1 MAKINEIQAAI
12 IQLEGGA
19 YQSLMDAYLYIKY
32 GYSNISELGSHL
44 GTNKTV
50 KGSPDTFVRKDN
62 GKYILITYGTVT
74 NMSYSK
80 IEEDIKKCLDPTK
93 THIAKDDI
101 DEIIACHTSTR
112 LTPIEN
118 KQLHSLFKNVRL
130 IGIGE
135 VAKDLC
141 YYYPFIAK
149 DHLNVSID
157 TEQIL
162 TLDGFYEKNLKSGFS
177 TPLNMPLL
185 QRDDEKVHLKESL
198 NNHNMVLIS
207 GKAGVGKT
215 RLALEMCKE
224 YAKEND
230 YNLKCV
236 KQNGE
241 SIYDDLVSHF
251 VDNKNYLIFIDD
263 ANQLSQ
269 LNHLLD
275 LATDVRRNNTI
286 KLVLTVRDYAIRKI
300 EANIK
305 AVMFPYEYELM
316 ALSSEAIEQV
326 LRENLKINNQRTVKR
341 ILKIASGS
349 LRLAIMAG
357 TCVNNKLFDHVN
369 NVYELYKSYYSEI
382 LRNMQKKHLIVGS
395 LIAFAD
401 SVRINSD
408 HVICQLAENKG
419 INSGEFIE
427 ISRQLHELE
436 VVDIFADLAIKFN
449 EESFGN
455 YILYYVLY
463 EKRWITIEELID
475 TTLLSFPE
483 RLIYTISTLLNLF
496 NDESMFEYVNQEVN
510 IAWKET
516 FISRSNQDKWIFVKM
531 FKYFMLDV
539 ALVFTKQEIEKLEN
553 INVDFVNYDF
563 VNYDFE
569 KNKNQLK
576 VDSDLIETLISYKS
590 TDRFDD
596 AIELAI
602 NYLNRNNTHPM
613 DFYFLFTKYWSIDK
627 NSHILG
633 YEKETQLVNKLYEYY
648 LQENNEKVAVMLIS
662 LISSLLKFQFD
673 GSNYTGNY
681 RIEIL
686 HFGLADSEELL
697 GLRKKCVEILEV
709 LSRNEIY
716 YIKIMNLLHNYNLRE
731 QSETNMKIAIED
743 VANVKTFL
751 TRSISNET
759 FDECSIN
766 KHFFDLCER
775 FNVKDLQESFNS
787 FKKNKSFML
796 YTLLSSTNY
805 LHQPWEEYRNK
816 KETAVREWARTM
828 TKTEFLD
835 LIRLLKSRKLVY
847 NDREFGNG
855 ICILLLTIPDESDC
869 FTGCC
874 EILME
879 YDMPISGN
887 IRAVLQK
894 LINLIGYDGSKALI
908 NKYEF
913 QAIQIWRTIL
923 FSLLETKEMS
933 KERSDEII
941 ALLETQENHTAYILE
956 LEVIL
961 AANELNDNF
970 APRYLSKLIQK
981 NMDSPF
987 IFSGYF
993 SAIETDSTDLIG
1005 RLYDSCNTEEMGNVF
1020 LGLYLAAIQD
1030 KNSYFDDDY
1039 KWFHFFYNR
1048 DPEILQQI
1056 IEIELSSFNLEWS
1069 ALQGL
1074 WLLDEYEKA
1083 IEEVTTMVNDDKTSI
1098 FGKSQYLEVLF
1109 TQEDSKQKIHDW
1121 VVNYVNENAGDME
1134 RMKFIFKM
1142 ICNLDYS
1149 LKLDAIQ
1156 AFCGNNNSYA
1166 HFLEIDILRTHWSWS
1181 GSQIPY
1187 MEEEMTYID
1196 NIQNNLRGLAFA
1208 EHRRWLAELTIDQR
1222 KQKEKILIAEFL
1234 EQR

>member
-1 MAKINEIQAAI
+1 MTKINEIQKAI
-12 IQLEGGA
+12 TQLEGGA
-19 YQSLMDAYLYIKY
+19 YQSLMDAYLYVKY
-32 GYSNISELGSHL
+32 GYSNISELGSQL

-74 NMSYSK
+74 NTSYLK
-80 IEEDIKKCLDPTK
+80 IKEDIEKCLDPTK
-93 THIAKDDI
+93 THIAIDDI
-101 DEIIACHTSTR
+101 DEIIACHTSAR

-118 KQLHSLFKNVRL
+118 KQLHSLFENIRL

-135 VAKDLC
+135 LANDLFF
-141 YYYPFIAK
+141 YYPAIAK

-185 QRDDEKVHLKESL
+185 QRDDEKKHLKESL
-198 NNHNMVLIS
+198 NSHNMVLIS

-215 RLALEMCKE
+215 RIALEMCKE

-275 LATDVRRNNTI
+275 LATDMRRDNKI

-305 AVMFPYEYELM
+305 AVMFPYEYELK

-326 LRENLKINNQRTVKR
+326 LRENLKINNQRTIKR

-357 TCVNNKLFDHVN
+357 TCVNNELFDHVN
-369 NVYELYKSYYSEI
+369 NVYELYKSYYNEI
-382 LRNMQKKHLIVGS
+382 LRNMHKKHIIVAS
-395 LIAFAD
+395 LVAFAD
-401 SVRINSD
+401 SVRIDSD
-408 HVICQLAENKG
+408 YVIYQMAENKG
-419 INSGEFIE
+419 ISSEEFIE
-427 ISRQLHELE
+427 ISRQLHEME
-436 VVDIFADLAIKFN
+436 VVDIFVDLAIKFN

-455 YILYYVLY
+455 YILYYALY

-475 TTLLSFPE
+475 TTLLSFPD
-483 RLIYTISTLLNLF
+483 RLNYTISTLLNLF
-496 NDESMFEYVNQEVN
+496 NNESMFEYVNQEVN
-510 IAWKET
+510 KVWQET

-539 ALVFTKQEIEKLEN
+539 ALIFTKQEIEKLEN
-553 INVDFVNYDF
+553 THVDFVNYDF
-563 VNYDFE
+563 E
-569 KNKNQLK
+569 RNKNQQK
-576 VDSDLIETLISYKS
+576 IESDLIETLISYKS
-590 TDRFDD
+590 TDRFED

-602 NYLNRNNTHPM
+602 NYLNQNNTHPM

-627 NSHILG
+627 DSHIFR
-633 YEKETQLVNKLYEYY
+633 YEKETQLVNNLYECY
-648 LQENNEKVAVMLIS
+648 LQENNEKVAVMLIA

-673 GSNYTGNY
+673 GSNYTGNN

-686 HFGLADSEELL
+686 QFGLADSEELL

-709 LSRNEIY
+709 LSHNEIY
-716 YIKIMNLLHNYNLRE
+716 YIKIMNLLQNYNLRA
-731 QSETNMKIAIED
+731 QSEVNMKIAIQD
-743 VANVKTFL
+743 IANIETFL
-751 TRSISNET
+751 TRSISNEN

-775 FNVKDLQESFNS
+775 FNLTELQESFCS

-805 LHQPWEEYRNK
+805 LHQPWEEYRTK
-816 KETAVREWARTM
+816 KEMSVRERARTI
-828 TKTEFLD
+828 TNNEFLD
-835 LIRLLKSRKLVY
+835 LIRLLKNRKLNY
-847 NDREFGNG
+847 NDRDFGNG
-855 ICILLLTIPDESDC
+855 VCMLLLTIPDESES
-869 FTGCC
+869 FTKCC
-874 EILME
+874 ETLME
-879 YDMPISGN
+879 YDVPISGN
-887 IRAVLQK
+887 VRAVLQK
-894 LINLIGYDGSKALI
+894 MINLIGYEDSKALI
-908 NKYEF
+908 NNYEF
-913 QAIQIWRTIL
+913 QAIQKWRTIL
-923 FSLLETKEMS
+923 FSLLEAKEMS
-933 KERSDEII
+933 KERSDEMI
-941 ALLETQENHTAYILE
+941 ALLDTQKDYTTYILD
-956 LEVIL
+956 LGVIL
-961 AANELNDNF
+961 AANESNDNF
-970 APRYLSKLIQK
+970 ATRYLSKLIQK

-993 SAIETDSTDLIG
+993 SAIETDSTDLIE
-1005 RLYDSCNTEEMGNVF
+1005 RLYDICNTEERVNMF
-1020 LGLYLAAIQD
+1020 LELYLAAIQD
-1030 KNSYFDDDY
+1030 KNSYFDDEY

-1056 IEIELSSFNLEWS
+1056 IEIELSNFNLEWS

-1083 IEEVTTMVNDDKTSI
+1083 MEKVITLVYDDKTSF
-1098 FGKSQYLEVLF
+1098 FGKSQYLEALF
-1109 TQEDSKQKIHDW
+1109 THEDSKQKIHDW
-1121 VVNYVNENAGDME
+1121 VVNYVKVNAGDMG

-1142 ICNLDYS
+1142 ICNLDYA
-1149 LKLDAIQ
+1149 LKVDAIK
-1156 AFCGNNNSYA
+1156 AFCGNNNSYT
-1166 HFLEIDILRTHWSWS
+1166 HFLEIDISRTHWSWS

-1187 MEEEMTYID
+1187 LEEEMKYID
-1196 NIQNNLRGLAFA
+1196 DIRDNLKGLAFA
-1208 EHRRWLAELTIDQR
+1208 EHRRWLAELKLERR
-1222 KQKEKILIAEFL
+1222 KQKEKVLLAEFL